1 MHPLN
6 QLKAFL
12 SRENFAHSV
21 TILAS
26 GTALGQG
33 LILLA
38 SPILTRIYTPEDF
51 GVLAVFVFVLSMV
64 VVVASLRY
72 ELAIPLPEDD
82 QTAINLL
89 ALAFGLV
96 IVMSLLAGSGVLLF
110 GHQLVTWIN
119 APALTPYLWLLPLGT
134 FGAGL
139 YQVFNYWAVRKKAFN
154 RIANTKLNQ
163 SVGLIL
169 THLGIGFLYSGAI
182 GLLFGQIVSQV
193 AGTTTLARIAWRED
207 RGALTGVNLQDIGKA
222 AWRYKQF
229 PLFSSWS
236 AIFNTLSVHI
246 PILMLSYFFDSKI
259 MGLYTLA
266 NRVLQT
272 PISLIGKAVTQVFFS
287 KVAEANREGILS
299 SSASN
304 IFGKLLQI
312 SLPLMLLGGIAAPE
326 VFTYVF
332 GNEWRQAGIY
342 AQWLSPWLLLVFI
355 SSPLSI
361 LPSVLEKQGQEL
373 LFQITLLTSRLIA
386 LSVGGWLVNPNLAI
400 ALFAITSA
408 FCWFFF
414 MMWNM
419 SLSGNGFWKVQN
431 YIWKELFNVLPFALP
446 LIVVKNIFNNDL
458 YVIVTL
464 GISGMLILNRTV
476 HRLTAKG

>member
-1 MHPLN
+1 
-6 QLKAFL
+6 
-12 SRENFAHSV
+12 
-21 TILAS
+21 
-26 GTALGQG
+26 
-33 LILLA
+33 
-38 SPILTRIYTPEDF
+38 
-51 GVLAVFVFVLSMV
+51 
-64 VVVASLRY
+64 
-72 ELAIPLPEDD
+72 
-82 QTAINLL
+82 
-89 ALAFGLV
+89 
-96 IVMSLLAGSGVLLF
+96 
-110 GHQLVTWIN
+110 
-119 APALTPYLWLLPLGT
+119 
-134 FGAGL
+134 
-139 YQVFNYWAVRKKAFN
+139 
-154 RIANTKLNQ
+154 
-163 SVGLIL
+163 
-169 THLGIGFLYSGAI
+169 
-182 GLLFGQIVSQV
+182 
-193 AGTTTLARIAWRED
+193 
-207 RGALTGVNLQDIGKA
+207 
-222 AWRYKQF
+222 
-229 PLFSSWS
+229 
-236 AIFNTLSVHI
+236 
-246 PILMLSYFFDSKI
+246 
-259 MGLYTLA
+259 
-266 NRVLQT
+266 
-272 PISLIGKAVTQVFFS
+272 
-287 KVAEANREGILS
+287 
-299 SSASN
+299 
-304 IFGKLLQI
+304 
-312 SLPLMLLGGIAAPE
+312 MLLGGIAAPE